1 MPKGFG
7 TVRTLRSQPTDPHM
21 NSIALPRHVPI
32 TVAYR
37 GGHPENIHHGSLAVV
52 NVRGELLASVGDVD
66 SPMFTRSSLKPFQA
80 MPLIAQA
87 ADRYGLTDA
96 DVALLCASHNGEPM
110 HVERAAALLAKI
122 GAGESSL
129 ACGSHVPFFFSTNGV
144 TPEPGARFT
153 RLHHNCSGK
162 HTGMLLLA
170 HALGAPQTG
179 YLDTAHPVQLEAA
192 CSVSHFSGVPVAELV
207 RGIDGC
213 SAPNYA
219 LPLRSLAHAFA
230 RLTLNEPDALYGKAP
245 LRIAR
250 AMSQHPEL
258 VSGQGRNDLALMRA
272 GRGDWVSKV
281 GADGVQVLA
290 SFSRG
295 IGIAAKVSDGLL
307 PPLMVAFV
315 SAMEQLG
322 WLDDESRA
330 ALASLIPP
338 PLKNAAGI
346 EVGEMRAVLELNTT
360 VA

>member
-1 MPKGFG
+1 
-7 TVRTLRSQPTDPHM
+7 M
-21 NSIALPRHVPI
+21 NSSALPRHVPI
-32 TVAYR
+32 VVAYR

-52 NVRGELLASVGDVD
+52 NAQGQLLASVGDVD
-66 SPMFTRSSLKPFQA
+66 APLFTRSSLKPFQA

-87 ADRYGLTDA
+87 AERYDLSDA
-96 DVALLCASHNGEPM
+96 DVALLCASHSGEPM

-144 TPEPGARFT
+144 TPEPGARFN

-170 HALGAPQTG
+170 HALGAPATG
-179 YLDTAHPVQLEAA
+179 YLDTGHAVQREIVQ
-192 CSVSHFSGVPVAELV
+192 SVSHFSGVPVEELV
-207 RGIDGC
+207 RGTDGC

-230 RLTLNEPDALYGKAP
+230 RLTLAAPDPVYGVAP

-281 GADGVQVLA
+281 GADGVQALA

-295 IGIAAKVSDGLL
+295 IGIAAKCSDGQLA
-307 PPLMVAFV
+307 PLMVAVV
-315 SAMEQLG
+315 SALEQLG
-322 WLDDESRA
+322 WLDDDGRA

-346 EVGEMRAVLELNTT
+346 EVGEMRAVLNLN
-360 VA
+360 AMLA

>member
-1 MPKGFG
+1 
-7 TVRTLRSQPTDPHM
+7 M
-21 NSIALPRHVPI
+21 NSTTLPRHVPI
-32 TVAYR
+32 AVAYR

-52 NVRGELLASVGDVD
+52 NAQGELLASVGDID
-66 SPMFTRSSLKPFQA
+66 SPLFTRSALKPFQA

-87 ADRYGLTDA
+87 AERYELSGA
-96 DVALLCASHNGEPM
+96 DVALLCASHSGEPM

-129 ACGSHVPFFFSTNGV
+129 ACGSHVPFLFSTNGV
-144 TPEPGARFT
+144 TPEPGVRFN

-170 HALGAPQTG
+170 HALGASEVG
-179 YLDTAHPVQLEAA
+179 YLETSHAVQQEIAH
-192 CSVSHFSGVPVAELV
+192 SVSHFSGVPLAELV
-207 RGIDGC
+207 RGTDGC

-230 RLTLNEPDALYGKAP
+230 RLTLEEPDPVYGKAP

-250 AMSQHPEL
+250 AMSHYPEL

-281 GADGVQVLA
+281 GADGVQALA

-295 IGIAAKVSDGLL
+295 IGIAAKVSDGQLA
-307 PPLMVAFV
+307 PLMVACV
-315 SAMEQLG
+315 SALEQLG
-322 WLDDESRA
+322 CLDDESRA
-330 ALASLIPP
+330 ALSSLIPP

-346 EVGEMRAVLELNTT
+346 EVGEMRAVLELRG
-360 VA
+360 A

>member
-1 MPKGFG
+1 
-7 TVRTLRSQPTDPHM
+7 M
-21 NSIALPRHVPI
+21 NSTALPRHVPI

-37 GGHPENIHHGSLAVV
+37 GGHPENIHQGSLAVV
-52 NVRGELLASVGDVD
+52 NAQGQLLASVGDVD
-66 SPMFTRSSLKPFQA
+66 SPLFTRSSLKPFQA

-87 ADRYGLTDA
+87 ADRYELSDA

-129 ACGSHVPFFFSTNGV
+129 ACGSHIPFFLTTNGIS
-144 TPEPGARFT
+144 PEPGARFN

-170 HALGAPQTG
+170 HALNAPQGG
-179 YLDTAHPVQLEAA
+179 YLDSHHAVQQEIAR
-192 CSVSHFSGVPVAELV
+192 SVSHFAGVPVGQLV
-207 RGIDGC
+207 RGTDGC

-230 RLTLNEPDALYGKAP
+230 RLTLEEPDPVYGKAP

-250 AMSQHPEL
+250 AMSHHPEL

-281 GADGVQVLA
+281 GADGVQALA

-295 IGIAAKVSDGLL
+295 IGIAAKVSDGQLA
-307 PPLMVAFV
+307 PLMVAFV
-315 SAMEQLG
+315 SALDQLN
-322 WLDDESRA
+322 WLDAESRS

-346 EVGEMRAVLELNTT
+346 EVGEMRAVLELR
-360 VA
+360 AA

>member
-1 MPKGFG
+1 
-7 TVRTLRSQPTDPHM
+7 M
-21 NSIALPRHVPI
+21 NTHALPRHVPI

-52 NVRGELLASVGDVD
+52 NAQGQLLASVGDVE
-66 SPMFTRSSLKPFQA
+66 SPLFTRSSLKPFQA
-80 MPLIAQA
+80 MPLIAHSA
-87 ADRYGLTDA
+87 ERYDLSDA
-96 DVALLCASHNGEPM
+96 DVALLCASHSGEPM
-110 HVERAAALLAKI
+110 HVERAAALLARI
-122 GAGESSL
+122 GASESSL
-129 ACGSHVPFFFSTNGV
+129 ACGSHVPFFFGVNGV
-144 TPEPGARFT
+144 TPEPGARFN

-170 HALGAPQTG
+170 HALGAPQGG
-179 YLDTAHPVQLEAA
+179 YLDSGHAVQLEIAR
-192 CSVSHFSGVPVAELV
+192 SVSHFSGVPVDQLV
-207 RGIDGC
+207 RGTDGC

-219 LPLRSLAHAFA
+219 LPLRALAHAFA
-230 RLTLNEPDALYGKAP
+230 RLTLSEPDPVYGTAP
-245 LRIAR
+245 MRIAR
-250 AMSQHPEL
+250 AMSRHPEL

-322 WLDDESRA
+322 WVDGESRA
-330 ALASLIPP
+330 ALSSLIPP

-346 EVGEMRAVLELNTT
+346 EVGEMRAVLKLQQT
-360 VA
+360 

>member
-1 MPKGFG
+1 
-7 TVRTLRSQPTDPHM
+7 M
-21 NSIALPRHVPI
+21 NTHALPRHVPI
-32 TVAYR
+32 TVAFR
-37 GGHPENIHHGSLAVV
+37 GGHAENIHHGSLAVV
-52 NVRGELLASVGDVD
+52 DAKGRLLASVGDVD
-66 SPMFTRSSLKPFQA
+66 SPLFTRSSLKPFQA

-87 ADRYGLTDA
+87 AELYELTDA
-96 DVALLCASHNGEPM
+96 DVALLCASHSGESM
-110 HVERAAALLAKI
+110 HVKRAAALLDKI
-122 GAGESSL
+122 GASESSL
-129 ACGSHVPFFFSTNGV
+129 DCGSHVPFFFGVNGV
-144 TPEPGARFT
+144 APEPGARFN

-170 HALGAPQTG
+170 HALGAPQRG
-179 YLDTAHPVQLEAA
+179 YLDIHHAVQREIAR
-192 CSVSHFSGVPVAELV
+192 SVSHFSGVPVAQLV
-207 RGIDGC
+207 RGTDGC

-230 RLTLNEPDALYGKAP
+230 RLTLEEPDPVFGKAP

-250 AMSQHPEL
+250 AMSRHPEL

-281 GADGVQVLA
+281 GADGVQALA

-295 IGIAAKVSDGLL
+295 VAIAAKVSDGLL

-322 WLDDESRA
+322 WLDDESRT
-330 ALASLIPP
+330 ALVSLVPP

-346 EVGEMRAVLELNTT
+346 DVGEMRAVLELKRS
-360 VA
+360 

>member
-1 MPKGFG
+1 MP
-7 TVRTLRSQPTDPHM
+7 
-21 NSIALPRHVPI
+21 LPQHVPI

-37 GGHPENIHHGSLAVV
+37 GGHPENIHHGSVAVV
-52 NVRGELLASVGDVD
+52 NARGELLASVGDVA
-66 SPMFTRSSLKPFQA
+66 SPLFTRSALKPFQA

-87 ADRYGLTDA
+87 ADRYALSDA
-96 DVALLCASHNGEPM
+96 DVALLCASHSGEPM

-122 GAGESSL
+122 GAGEASL
-129 ACGSHVPFFFSTNGV
+129 ACGSHVPFFFGVNGLA
-144 TPEPGARFT
+144 PEPGARFN

-170 HALGAPQTG
+170 HALGAPQAG
-179 YLDTAHPVQLEAA
+179 YLDPAHPVQQQIAA
-192 CSVSHFSGVPVAELV
+192 SVCHFSGVPVDQLV
-207 RGIDGC
+207 RGTDGC

-230 RLTLNEPDALYGKAP
+230 RLTLEEPDPVYGRAP
-245 LRIAR
+245 QRIAR
-250 AMSQHPEL
+250 AMSRHPEL

-295 IGIAAKVSDGLL
+295 IAIAAKVSDGLL

-315 SAMEQLG
+315 SALEQLG
-322 WLDDESRA
+322 WLDDERRA
-330 ALASLIPP
+330 ALSSLIPP

-346 EVGEMRAVLELNTT
+346 EVGEMRAVLELQRS
-360 VA
+360 

>member
-1 MPKGFG
+1 
-7 TVRTLRSQPTDPHM
+7 M
-21 NSIALPRHVPI
+21 NSIALPKHVPI

-37 GGHPENIHHGSLAVV
+37 GGHPENIHHGSIAVV
-52 NVRGELLASVGDVD
+52 NAQGDLLASLGDVD
-66 SPMFTRSSLKPFQA
+66 SPLFTRSSLKPFQA

-110 HVERAAALLAKI
+110 HVERAAALLSKI

-129 ACGSHVPFFFSTNGV
+129 ACGSHLPFFFSTNGV

-170 HALGAPQTG
+170 HALGAPQAG
-179 YLDTAHPVQLEAA
+179 YLDIGHAVQQQITR
-192 CSVSHFSGVPVAELV
+192 SVSHFSGVAVADLV
-207 RGIDGC
+207 LGTDGC

-230 RLTLNEPDALYGKAP
+230 RLTLDEPDPVYGKAP

-258 VSGQGRNDLALMRA
+258 VSGQGRNDLSLMRA

-281 GADGVQVLA
+281 GADGVQALA

-295 IGIAAKVSDGLL
+295 IGIAAKVSDGQLA
-307 PPLMVAFV
+307 PLMVAFV
-315 SAMEQLG
+315 SALDQLD
-322 WLDDESRA
+322 WLDGESRA

-346 EVGEMRAVLELNTT
+346 EVGEMRAVLDLKR
-360 VA
+360 V

>member
-1 MPKGFG
+1 
-7 TVRTLRSQPTDPHM
+7 M
-21 NSIALPRHVPI
+21 NTQSLPSHVPI

-52 NVRGELLASVGDVD
+52 NAQGELLASAGDVD
-66 SPMFTRSSLKPFQA
+66 SPLFTRSSLKPFQA
-80 MPLIAQA
+80 MPLVAKA
-87 ADRYGLTDA
+87 ADRYDLSDA

-122 GAGESSL
+122 GAGEASL
-129 ACGSHVPFFFSTNGV
+129 ACGTHLPYFFSTNDL
-144 TPEPGARFT
+144 TPEPGAHFN

-179 YLDTAHPVQLEAA
+179 YLDTAHAVQLEIA

-230 RLTLNEPDALYGKAP
+230 RLTLEEPDPVYGKAP

-250 AMSQHPEL
+250 AMSQYPEL
-258 VSGQGRNDLALMRA
+258 VSGQGRNDLTLMRA

-295 IGIAAKVSDGLL
+295 IGIAAKVSDGQLA
-307 PPLMVAFV
+307 PLMVAFV
-315 SAMEQLG
+315 SALDQLD
-322 WLDDESRA
+322 WLDAESRS

-346 EVGEMRAVLELNTT
+346 EVGEMRAVLKLKRP
-360 VA
+360 